1 MAPRNPRAS
10 HKSPMAQDHELL
22 AQIRAGIQATG
33 THRHHWGELRREVF
47 PGQIAWLSLKAWCAD
62 NQLECELVFGQSSKA
77 AEVQFSRQRKAQGP
91 LAPAAL

>member
-1 MAPRNPRAS
+1 MT
-10 HKSPMAQDHELL
+10 QDHELL

-47 PGQIAWLSLKAWCAD
+47 PGQVAWLSLKAWCAD

-77 AEVQFSRQRKAQGP
+77 AEVQFSRQRKAATA